1 MTRASRVPQPTL
13 DLSRRSLFG
22 AVLGIGALATL
33 QACGGDA
40 EGGSGG
46 DGGGTVKWAWQ
57 MPTTWDPVTSSAGS
71 DVQMLALTYSALT
84 FIDNQGNAQP
94 NLVESWEYAKDG
106 KSVSFTLKDGLVF
119 SDGSPIDA
127 EAVKKS
133 LERGRDADNSLI
145 AAQLADLTNVTA
157 DDDLTFT
164 LELAGPNY
172 QYPIL
177 LAGKTGMVV
186 NPAVFE
192 ADPDSLATQP
202 AGSGPFVLDSYVQN
216 SKAVLH
222 KNDKYF
228 EADGITITNFELYPA
243 AEAATVVASLQSGQ
257 YNVGLLPGSQLE
269 AAKAAGLEVQVMPSL
284 YVATL
289 DVNKTMKPFDD
300 PKVVEALHFAVDRQ
314 ALVDTGEFGLG
325 EVAYQPF
332 PDGYV
337 GYNPELDGIYAYDP
351 DKAASIL
358 KEAGYTKPIPLT
370 ISTSNPEG
378 VPELLQAQLSQGR
391 LRAHHRDHPAGP
403 VHPAGLHQPREG
415 AGRRL
420 LRRPRVARAGLPGA
434 LQRHRP
440 DEPGPRVRPRRQ
452 GGDRE
457 GHRHPAGRPGVRR
470 AVAGGDQGRGHLDAQ
485 HLPLQPAARGGPGQG
500 RLRAARAPRVGD
512 LGRRHGLVSAAIS
525 VTASASTAP
534 SGRRAEAGCCSPSGR
549 SAGCWSSRRPCS
561 CCRRSSRSRWAPCR
575 ERTRRPRCSARRRRP
590 RTSRG

>member
-106 KSVSFTLKDGLVF
+106 KSVSFTLKEGLVF

-145 AAQLADLTNVTA
+145 AAQLADLTDVTA

-172 QYPIL
+172 QYPNL

-192 ADPDSLATQP
+192 SDPDSLATQP

-243 AEAATVVASLQSGQ
+243 ADAATVVASLQSGQ

-284 YVATL
+284 YVSTL

-378 VPELLQAQLSQGR
+378 VPELLQAQLSKVGFEPTIETIPQAQFTQQVYINHEKA
-391 LRAHHRDHPAGP
+391 LAVDFF
-403 VHPAGLHQPREG
+403 
-415 AGRRL
+415 AGRESPAQAFQVLFSDTGLMNPGREYDPAVKEAIEKVIATPLDDPAYAERL
-420 LRRPRVARAGLPGA
+420 QEATKVAVTSMPNTFLYSRPRVVARAKAVSELPEH
-434 LQRHRP
+434 LTL
-440 DEPGPRVRPRRQ
+440 VTW
-452 GGDRE
+452 E
-457 GHRHPAGRPGVRR
+457 GVT
-470 AVAGGDQGRGHLDAQ
+470 
-485 HLPLQPAARGGPGQG
+485 
-500 RLRAARAPRVGD
+500 
-512 LGRRHGLVSAAIS
+512 VS
-525 VTASASTAP
+525 
-534 SGRRAEAGCCSPSGR
+534 
-549 SAGCWSSRRPCS
+549 
-561 CCRRSSRSRWAPCR
+561 
-575 ERTRRPRCSARRRRP
+575 
-590 RTSRG
+590 

>member
-1 MTRASRVPQPTL
+1 
-13 DLSRRSLFG
+13 
-22 AVLGIGALATL
+22 
-33 QACGGDA
+33 
-40 EGGSGG
+40 
-46 DGGGTVKWAWQ
+46 
-57 MPTTWDPVTSSAGS
+57 
-71 DVQMLALTYSALT
+71 
-84 FIDNQGNAQP
+84 
-94 NLVESWEYAKDG
+94 
-106 KSVSFTLKDGLVF
+106 
-119 SDGSPIDA
+119 
-127 EAVKKS
+127 
-133 LERGRDADNSLI
+133 
-145 AAQLADLTNVTA
+145 
-157 DDDLTFT
+157 
-164 LELAGPNY
+164 
-172 QYPIL
+172 
-177 LAGKTGMVV
+177 MVV

-243 AEAATVVASLQSGQ
+243 ADAATVVASLQSGQ

-289 DVNKTMKPFDD
+289 DVNKTMEPFDD

-378 VPELLQAQLSQGR
+378 VPGAAPGPAVQGR
-391 LRAHHRDHPAGP
+391 LRAQDRDHPAGP

-434 LQRHRP
+434 VQRHRP
-440 DEPGPRVRPRRQ
+440 DEPGPRVRPRPSRRRSRRSSPRRWTTRRTPTLLQ
-452 GGDRE
+452 E
-457 GHRHPAGRPGVRR
+457 ATKVAVTTMPNTFLYSRPRVVAR
-470 AVAGGDQGRGHLDAQ
+470 AKAVSEL
-485 HLPLQPAARGGPGQG
+485 
-500 RLRAARAPRVGD
+500 ARAPHVGD

-525 VTASASTAP
+525 VSAAAARRD
-534 SGRRAEAGCCSPSGR
+534 GRAEAGCCSPSGR
-549 SAGCWSSRRPCS
+549 SAGCWSSRRRCS
-561 CCRRSSRSRWAPCR
+561 CCRRSSRSRWGPCR
-575 ERTRRPRCSARRRRP
+575 ERTRRPPCSARRRRP

>member
-1 MTRASRVPQPTL
+1 MPRAARIRTQRSDSSSTIT
-13 DLSRRSLFG
+13 LSRRGL
-22 AVLGIGALATL
+22 LGIGLGAGAVFALD
-33 QACGGDA
+33 ACGGGTSSPSGA
-40 EGGSGG
+40 GGASGG
-46 DGGGTVKWAWQ
+46 TGTITWAWQ
-57 MPTTWDPVTSSAGS
+57 LPTTWDPVTSSAGS

-106 KSVSFTLKDGLVF
+106 TSVSFTLKEGLVF

-145 AAQLADLTNVTA
+145 AAQLADLTDVTT
-157 DDDLTFT
+157 DDLDFT
-164 LELAGPNY
+164 LELARPNY
-172 QYPIL
+172 QYPLL

-192 ADPDSLATQP
+192 SDPDSLATQP

-243 AEAATVVASLQSGQ
+243 ADAATVVASLQSGQ

-284 YVATL
+284 YVSTL

-378 VPELLQAQLSQGR
+378 VPELLQAQLSKVGFEPTIETIPQAQFTQQVYINHEKA
-391 LRAHHRDHPAGP
+391 LAVDFF
-403 VHPAGLHQPREG
+403 
-415 AGRRL
+415 AGRESPAQAFQVLFSDTGLMNPGREYDPAVKEAIEKVIATPLDDPAYAERL
-420 LRRPRVARAGLPGA
+420 QEATKVAVTSMPNTFLYSRPRVVARAKAVSELPEH
-434 LQRHRP
+434 LTL
-440 DEPGPRVRPRRQ
+440 VTW
-452 GGDRE
+452 E
-457 GHRHPAGRPGVRR
+457 GVT
-470 AVAGGDQGRGHLDAQ
+470 
-485 HLPLQPAARGGPGQG
+485 
-500 RLRAARAPRVGD
+500 
-512 LGRRHGLVSAAIS
+512 VS
-525 VTASASTAP
+525 
-534 SGRRAEAGCCSPSGR
+534 
-549 SAGCWSSRRPCS
+549 
-561 CCRRSSRSRWAPCR
+561 
-575 ERTRRPRCSARRRRP
+575 
-590 RTSRG
+590 